1 MTTLTA
7 PAATPAAKALPTLFP
22 TLPAKPARGAAD
34 DLALRVDA
42 FRRLCA
48 DGVGTWVHLPGDAG
62 YDTARTPWN
71 LTDQRPAAV
80 AVPRDA
86 DEVGL
91 VVSAAAAAGLRVAP
105 QSTGHNAGPLAASG
119 LADVVLVRTTALQ
132 EVVVDPGRR
141 RARVGGGVEWQAVVE
156 AAAPHGLACLHGSS
170 PNVGV
175 AGYSLGGGIGWYA
188 RQLGLATSHLT
199 AVEVVL
205 ADGRIVTADAE
216 HHAELFWAVRGGGGN
231 FGVVTALE
239 LELFAIPTAY
249 AGMMIFDA
257 GRTREVLTRWSAWA
271 VDAPDEVTTSFR
283 VLHLPPL
290 PELPPFLSGRSVVI
304 VDGAVLADDARAA
317 EVLAPLRD
325 LQPEVDTF
333 GRVPAAALTRLHMD
347 PEDGMP
353 VASDSLMLASLPAEA
368 VEVVTRAATQ
378 PGSALMM
385 VELRQLGGALGRHHP
400 GGGAVDRFDGQF
412 LAFAGGLALDA
423 AMGMATQAEALALTG
438 ALAPWASGSAY
449 LNFVETEGDASGAFT
464 DATWERLRAV
474 RSVVDPDGLFLAN
487 HVVPRLGEGGS
498 TEC

>member
-1 MTTLTA
+1 MMSTLTTLD
-7 PAATPAAKALPTLFP
+7 PKALSTLLPTSL
-22 TLPAKPARGAAD
+22 ASAWDAD
-34 DLALRVDA
+34 LSSRVA
-42 FRRLCA
+42 SFRRRCT
-48 DGVGTWVHLPGDAG
+48 DGVGTWVHLPGAAG
-62 YDTARTPWN
+62 YDAARTPWN

-86 DEVGL
+86 AEVAA
-91 VVSAAAAAGLRVAP
+91 VVRAAAVAGLRVAP
-105 QSTGHNAGPLAASG
+105 QGTGHNAGPLAAAG

-132 EVVVDPGRR
+132 EVSVDAERR
-141 RARVGGGVEWQAVVE
+141 RCRVGGGVEWQAAVE

-188 RQLGLATSHLT
+188 RKLGLATSHLT

-205 ADGRIVTADAE
+205 ADGRLVRADAE

-239 LELFAIPTAY
+239 FELFDIATAH

-257 GRTREVLTRWSAWA
+257 TRTREVLTRWAAWS

-283 VLHLPPL
+283 VMHLPPL

-304 VDGAVLADDARAA
+304 IDGAVLADDERAR

-333 GRVPAAALTRLHMD
+333 ATVPAAALTRLHMD
-347 PEDGMP
+347 PEEGMP
-353 VASDSLMLASLPAEA
+353 LASDTLMLASLPAEA
-368 VEVVTRAATQ
+368 VDVVTGAALQ
-378 PGSALMM
+378 PASALMM
-385 VELRQLGGALGRHHP
+385 IELRQLGGALGRPHP

-412 LAFAGGLALDA
+412 LAFAGGLAVDP
-423 AMGMATQAEALALTG
+423 AMRMATEAEALALTG

-449 LNFVETEGDASGAFT
+449 LNFVESRTDASGAFT
-464 DATWERLRAV
+464 VGTWERLRAV

-487 HVVPRLGEGGS
+487 HVVPRLCEEGAS
-498 TEC
+498 DC

>member
-1 MTTLTA
+1 MSTLTA
-7 PAATPAAKALPTLFP
+7 QTLTKPFP
-22 TLPAKPARGAAD
+22 TSVASAHALGSD
-34 DLALRVDA
+34 DLGRRVETFA
-42 FRRLCA
+42 RLCA
-48 DGVGTWVHLPGDAG
+48 DAVAGWVHLPGDAG
-62 YDTARTPWN
+62 YDAARTPWN
-71 LTDQRPAAV
+71 LTDQHPAAV

-86 DEVGL
+86 DEVAQ
-91 VVSAAAAAGLRVAP
+91 VVRAAATAGLRVAP
-105 QSTGHNAGPLAASG
+105 QSTGHNAAPLAAAG

-132 EVVVDPGRR
+132 EVTVDVEGRR
-141 RARVGGGVEWQAVVE
+141 CRVGGGVEWQAAVE

-205 ADGRIVTADAE
+205 ADGRLVRADAE
-216 HHAELFWAVRGGGGN
+216 HHAELFWALRGGGGN

-239 LELFAIPTAY
+239 FELFAIPTAY

-257 GRTREVLTRWSAWA
+257 SRVREVLGRWSGWA

-290 PELPPFLSGRSVVI
+290 PELPPFLSGRSVVVI
-304 VDGAVLADDARAA
+304 DGAVLADDERAG

-325 LQPEVDTF
+325 LQPEIDTF

-347 PEDGMP
+347 PDEGMP

-368 VEVVTRAATQ
+368 VDVVAGAALR

-385 VELRQLGGALGRHHP
+385 IELRQLGGALGRRHP

-412 LAFAGGLALDA
+412 LGFAGGLAVDPA
-423 AMGMATQAEALALTG
+423 VGMATQAEALALTG

-449 LNFVETEGDASGAFT
+449 LNFVESPTDASGAFT
-464 DATWERLRAV
+464 DGAWERLRAV
-474 RSVVDPDGLFLAN
+474 RSVVDPDGVFLAN
-487 HVVPRLGEGGS
+487 HTVPRLCEDDRVGR
-498 TEC
+498 